1 MKTEYRHIHF
11 TKEELPKEKP
21 TWLCRNNKSNSPL
34 ARIIWYM
41 LWKKYVVEFNQ
52 MAVFDESCL
61 ADIQDFLRQLNAQ
74 KKSVKSVVSKSGE
87 GSDG

>member
-1 MKTEYRHIHF
+1 
-11 TKEELPKEKP
+11 
-21 TWLCRNNKSNSPL
+21 
-34 ARIIWYM
+34 M